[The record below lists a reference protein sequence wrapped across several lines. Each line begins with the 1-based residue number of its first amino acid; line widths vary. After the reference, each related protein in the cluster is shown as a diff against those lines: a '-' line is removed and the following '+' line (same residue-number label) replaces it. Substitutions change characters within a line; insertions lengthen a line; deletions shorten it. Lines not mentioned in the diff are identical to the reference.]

1 MPLVAND
8 AEMHPLPLGHL
19 PFYYGWVNLTVAALA
34 MVATLPGRTY
44 GLGMITE
51 RLLDDPQIGRVPYA
65 SLNLW
70 ATLLGALFCWPCGSL
85 LDRFG
90 TRALLTGVVL
100 AFATVV
106 LLMSCLSH
114 GVVVSLTQTLAGS
127 LLHLPIDPAMVVF
140 VLLGGTLTLTRGF
153 GQSALSVVSLAIVGK
168 WFVRRLSL
176 AMGCYSVLVAVGLLT
191 VVSSAVGPLLLAIC
205 SGALPVL

>member
-8 AEMHPLPLGHL
+8 AQLHPLPLGRL
-19 PFYYGWVNLTVAALA
+19 PFYYGWVNLTVAAMA
-34 MVATLPGRTY
+34 MVATLPGRTH

-51 RLLDDPQIGRVPYA
+51 RLLDDLQIGRVPYA

-90 TRALLTGVVL
+90 TRALFTGVVSAL
-100 AFATVV
+100 AVVV

-114 GVVVSLTQTLAGS
+114 GMVVSVTQTLAGS
-127 LLHLPIDPAMVVF
+127 PFHLPVDPAMVVF
-140 VLLGGTLTLTRGF
+140 VLLGGMLTLTRGL
-153 GQSALSVVSLAIVGK
+153 GQSALSVVSLVGQRH
-168 WFVRRLSL
+168 F
-176 AMGCYSVLVAVGLLT
+176 
-191 VVSSAVGPLLLAIC
+191 P
-205 SGALPVL
+205 P